1 MAGKRY
7 YSYGGHSGH
16 RRAPGTSDSLF
27 GWTIFMFLLI
37 GFVFLCWMGSYYVFA
52 HPESASNYRLLKR
65 LHKIESPQRFEI
77 TAAPRGE
84 FLKPGKLLEHFG
96 SMSPSEINRSNET
109 LLRNF
114 IRNYHQN
121 RDLVPYAVGTY
132 RVIGIVPLTSGSFC
146 QPGLVALLQAVEQPE
161 VLLEQV
167 FTADEKNLP
176 ALKRALP
183 NGQEIKLEKPLDLS
197 AVIHV
202 ERLSDNRIKLTT
214 MPLLYGSYGAGQG
227 PASFSLEPP
236 PDINIESGLPV
247 LTAEQ
252 TDQLCGGLPRG
263 SRNAKDQKNAAHLS
277 RIPEEAATP
286 TPEPRVKKALPATAE
301 KQADQNRPTAS
312 EPMVARAI
320 PVNVTPVLPAI
331 PVSTPPTQP
340 SPTSQQSVTPP
351 APATPLTPPVIP
363 NTPATA
369 MASNALLNP
378 TATPATTPIPK
389 PTTFP
394 APIPVTPSNSAVGLP
409 SPAPAA
415 STAPSE
421 VWPVYA
427 PGQMPRG
434 RLVQSGD
441 SEEMLSRGIG
451 GERHYLQGR
460 FAVTASGNGRV
471 VLRPQGAIAGVPMGP
486 SSRVRIIVDF
496 PAGAINPSEGA
507 VISRDSMRPFQIV
520 SVKRGDDGQIN
531 VYAREVTRGQ

>member
-1 MAGKRY
+1 
-7 YSYGGHSGH
+7 
-16 RRAPGTSDSLF
+16 
-27 GWTIFMFLLI
+27 MFLLI

-65 LHKIESPQRFEI
+65 LHKIEPPQRFEI

-96 SMSPSEINRSNET
+96 SMSPSEISRSNEI

-132 RVIGIVPLTSGSFC
+132 RVIGTVPLAAGSFC
-146 QPGLVALLQAVEQPE
+146 SPGLVALLQAVEQPE

-176 ALKRALP
+176 VLKRALP
-183 NGQEIKLEKPLDLS
+183 NGQELKLEKPLDLS

-236 PDINIESGLPV
+236 PDINIEAGLPV
-247 LTAEQ
+247 LTAEL
-252 TDQLCGGLPRG
+252 TDQLSGGLTRG
-263 SRNAKDQKNAAHLS
+263 SRNGKDQKNASHLS
-277 RIPEEAATP
+277 RIPEEAAIP
-286 TPEPRVKKALPATAE
+286 TPEPRVKKALPVTPE
-301 KQADQNRPTAS
+301 KQAEQNRPTAS

-320 PVNVTPVLPAI
+320 AVNVTPVLPAI
-331 PVSTPPTQP
+331 PVNTTPPQP
-340 SPTSQQSVTPP
+340 TTTAQQSVAPP
-351 APATPLTPPVIP
+351 ATATPLATPAIPKGIP
-363 NTPATA
+363 NTPAAA
-369 MASNALLNP
+369 MVSAVPTNPIASP
-378 TATPATTPIPK
+378 TTTPIPTPAVS
-389 PTTFP
+389 PT
-394 APIPVTPSNSAVGLP
+394 PIPLTSSNSVAGLP
-409 SPAPAA
+409 SPAPTANP
-415 STAPSE
+415 APSE

-441 SEEMLSRGIG
+441 SEEMASRGIG

-496 PAGAINPSEGA
+496 PPGSINPSEGA
-507 VISRDSMRPFQIV
+507 VISRDSMRPFQIT